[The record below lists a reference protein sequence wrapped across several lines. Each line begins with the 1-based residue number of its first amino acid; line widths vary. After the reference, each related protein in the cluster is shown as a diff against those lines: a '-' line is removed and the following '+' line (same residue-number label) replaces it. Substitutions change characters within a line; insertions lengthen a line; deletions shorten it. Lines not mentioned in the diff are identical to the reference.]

1 MHAHASDLAND
12 SFIRQVLDRQHF
24 EPDGKYHLFGSRG
37 ELAER
42 SGHIG
47 LGNIQSHQLGNL
59 MIQQAAIKGNIGYIV
74 RFSDHGHEVHSP
86 FDNHASHSDSDE
98 AGSPVDG
105 FSLYRI
111 HWDGYEHHPA
121 DGYDGPQGGGYP
133 APKGARDIYS
143 YDIKGV
149 AQNIRLNLTDNRSTG
164 QRLVDRFHNTGSM
177 LTQGVG
183 DGFKRA
189 TRYSPELDRSGN
201 AAEAFNGTADI
212 VKNIIGAAG
221 EIVGAG
227 DAVQGIS
234 EGSNI
239 AVMHGLGLLSTE
251 NKMARINDLA
261 DMAQLKDYAAAAIRD
276 WAVQNPNA
284 AQGIEAVS
292 NIFTA
297 VIPVKGIGAVRG
309 KYGLG
314 GITAHPV
321 KRSQMGAIA
330 LPKGKSAVSDNFADA
345 AYAKY
350 PSPYHSRNIRSNL
363 EQRYGKENITSS
375 TVPPSNGKNVKLA
388 DQRHPKTGVP
398 FDGKGFPNFEK
409 DVKYDTRINTAVPQ
423 VNPIDEPV
431 FNPKGS
437 VGSAHSWSITAR
449 IQYAKL
455 PRQGRIRY
463 IPPKNYSPSAPL
475 PKGPN
480 NGYSAGNLSKK
491 VLTLVYINGKLKFGP
506 SSLPSSALKAPVPI
520 VGKAEAPPGKAVPV
534 GEARIPS
541 NPKAVKGTT
550 VTLSQEQ
557 RLANGE
563 LIPKGSVVT
572 WSDNAVKVVR
582 PDGKKRRFNSR
593 DWEQKALPKPQLP
606 KDYRDDI
613 NIGGNNPRF
622 NQQRHEKIE
631 SHNPNR
637 IEEIRQRNAVSSAER
652 QADALK
658 RMQTSGRT
666 RLPGQPQKGKP
677 GAAREMSSSDNPNQT
692 AEAFAR
698 RYLGRKP
705 TLMERVE
712 GEKLYGGKCVG
723 CWKAQMPDGTF
734 VVYRPAGNASMTK
747 GTTASVDINNP
758 TLNNLNINLKG
769 KPTELKFKF
778 PAR

>member
-12 SFIRQVLDRQHF
+12 PFIRQVLDRQHF

-47 LGNIQSHQLGNL
+47 LGKIQSHQLGNL
-59 MIQQAAIKGNIGYIV
+59 FIQQAAIKGNIGYIV

-164 QRLVDRFHNTGSM
+164 QRLADRFHNAGAM

-409 DVKYDTRINTAVPQ
+409 HVKYDTKLDIQELSGGGIPKAK
-423 VNPIDEPV
+423 PV
-431 FNPKGS
+431 FDAKPRWEVDRKLNKLTTREQVEKNVQETRRRSQSSQFKAHTQREWENKTGLDFNHFIGGDINKKGT
-437 VGSAHSWSITAR
+437 VTGGHSLTR
-449 IQYAKL
+449 GDVRVIQ
-455 PRQGRIRY
+455 QT
-463 IPPKNYSPSAPL
+463 SAPDKHGVYQATVEIKKPDGSWEMKKGRGGKPMTNHSMF
-475 PKGPN
+475 PKDWD
-480 NGYSAGNLSKK
+480 
-491 VLTLVYINGKLKFGP
+491 
-506 SSLPSSALKAPVPI
+506 
-520 VGKAEAPPGKAVPV
+520 
-534 GEARIPS
+534 EARIRAEVTS
-541 NPKAVKGTT
+541 AWEKRKELEGQKWRGTSKSG
-550 VTLSQEQ
+550 VE
-557 RLANGE
+557 
-563 LIPKGSVVT
+563 
-572 WSDNAVKVVR
+572 
-582 PDGKKRRFNSR
+582 
-593 DWEQKALPKPQLP
+593 
-606 KDYRDDI
+606 
-613 NIGGNNPRF
+613 
-622 NQQRHEKIE
+622 IE
-631 SHNPNR
+631 GFTEPNR
-637 IEEIRQRNAVSSAER
+637 
-652 QADALK
+652 
-658 RMQTSGRT
+658 
-666 RLPGQPQKGKP
+666 
-677 GAAREMSSSDNPNQT
+677 T
-692 AEAFAR
+692 A
-698 RYLGRKP
+698 YP
-705 TLMERVE
+705 
-712 GEKLYGGKCVG
+712 LYNSK
-723 CWKAQMPDGTF
+723 
-734 VVYRPAGNASMTK
+734 
-747 GTTASVDINNP
+747 
-758 TLNNLNINLKG
+758 
-769 KPTELKFKF
+769 
-778 PAR
+778 

>member
-1 MHAHASDLAND
+1 MGISRKISLILSILAVCLPMHAHASDLAND
-12 SFIRQVLDRQHF
+12 PFIRQVLDRQHF

-164 QRLVDRFHNTGSM
+164 QRLADRFHNAGAM

-292 NIFTA
+292 NIFMA
-297 VIPVKGIGAVRG
+297 AIPVKGIGAVRG

-409 DVKYDTRINTAVPQ
+409 HVKYDTKLDIQELSGGGIPKAK
-423 VNPIDEPV
+423 PV
-431 FNPKGS
+431 FDAKPRWEVDRKLNKLTTREQVEKNVQETRRRSQSSQFKAHAQREWENKTGLDFNHFIGGDINKKGT
-437 VGSAHSWSITAR
+437 VTGGHSLTR
-449 IQYAKL
+449 GDVRVIQ
-455 PRQGRIRY
+455 QT
-463 IPPKNYSPSAPL
+463 SAPDKHGVYQATVEIKKPDGSWEMKKGRGGKPMTNHSMF
-475 PKGPN
+475 PKDWD
-480 NGYSAGNLSKK
+480 
-491 VLTLVYINGKLKFGP
+491 
-506 SSLPSSALKAPVPI
+506 
-520 VGKAEAPPGKAVPV
+520 
-534 GEARIPS
+534 EARIRAEVTS
-541 NPKAVKGTT
+541 AWEKRKELEGQKWRGTSKSG
-550 VTLSQEQ
+550 VE
-557 RLANGE
+557 
-563 LIPKGSVVT
+563 
-572 WSDNAVKVVR
+572 
-582 PDGKKRRFNSR
+582 
-593 DWEQKALPKPQLP
+593 
-606 KDYRDDI
+606 
-613 NIGGNNPRF
+613 
-622 NQQRHEKIE
+622 IE
-631 SHNPNR
+631 GFTEPNR
-637 IEEIRQRNAVSSAER
+637 
-652 QADALK
+652 
-658 RMQTSGRT
+658 
-666 RLPGQPQKGKP
+666 
-677 GAAREMSSSDNPNQT
+677 T
-692 AEAFAR
+692 A
-698 RYLGRKP
+698 YP
-705 TLMERVE
+705 
-712 GEKLYGGKCVG
+712 LY
-723 CWKAQMPDGTF
+723 
-734 VVYRPAGNASMTK
+734 N
-747 GTTASVDINNP
+747 
-758 TLNNLNINLKG
+758 
-769 KPTELKFKF
+769 
-778 PAR
+778 

>member
-1 MHAHASDLAND
+1 MGISRKISLILSILAACLPMHAHASDLAND
-12 SFIRQVLDRQHF
+12 PFIRQVLDRQHF

-164 QRLVDRFHNTGSM
+164 QRLADRFHNAGAM

-409 DVKYDTRINTAVPQ
+409 HVKYDTKLDIQELSGGGIPKAK
-423 VNPIDEPV
+423 PV
-431 FNPKGS
+431 FDAKPRWEVDRKLNKLTTREQVEKNVQETRRRSQSSQFKAHAQREWENKTGLDFNHFIGGDINKKGT
-437 VGSAHSWSITAR
+437 VTGGHSLTR
-449 IQYAKL
+449 GDVRVIQ
-455 PRQGRIRY
+455 QT
-463 IPPKNYSPSAPL
+463 SAPDKHGVYQATVEIKKPDGSWEVKTKKGGKVMTKHTMF
-475 PKGPN
+475 PKDWD
-480 NGYSAGNLSKK
+480 
-491 VLTLVYINGKLKFGP
+491 
-506 SSLPSSALKAPVPI
+506 
-520 VGKAEAPPGKAVPV
+520 
-534 GEARIPS
+534 EARIRAEVTS
-541 NPKAVKGTT
+541 AWESRIMLKDNKWQGT
-550 VTLSQEQ
+550 SKS
-557 RLANGE
+557 G
-563 LIPKGSVVT
+563 I
-572 WSDNAVKVVR
+572 
-582 PDGKKRRFNSR
+582 
-593 DWEQKALPKPQLP
+593 
-606 KDYRDDI
+606 
-613 NIGGNNPRF
+613 
-622 NQQRHEKIE
+622 KIE
-631 SHNPNR
+631 GFTEPNR
-637 IEEIRQRNAVSSAER
+637 
-652 QADALK
+652 
-658 RMQTSGRT
+658 
-666 RLPGQPQKGKP
+666 
-677 GAAREMSSSDNPNQT
+677 T
-692 AEAFAR
+692 AYPIYE
-698 RYLGRKP
+698 
-705 TLMERVE
+705 
-712 GEKLYGGKCVG
+712 
-723 CWKAQMPDGTF
+723 
-734 VVYRPAGNASMTK
+734 
-747 GTTASVDINNP
+747 
-758 TLNNLNINLKG
+758 
-769 KPTELKFKF
+769 
-778 PAR
+778 

>member
-12 SFIRQVLDRQHF
+12 PFIRQVLDRQHF

-164 QRLVDRFHNTGSM
+164 QRLADRFHNAGAM

-292 NIFTA
+292 NIFMA
-297 VIPVKGIGAVRG
+297 AIPVKGIGAVRG

-314 GITAHPV
+314 GITAHPI

-409 DVKYDTRINTAVPQ
+409 HVKYDTKLDIQELSGGGIPKAK
-423 VNPIDEPV
+423 PV
-431 FNPKGS
+431 FDAKPRWEVDRKLNKLTTREQVEKNVQETRRRSQSSQFKAHAQREWENKTGLDFNHFIGGDINKKGT
-437 VGSAHSWSITAR
+437 VTGGHSLTR
-449 IQYAKL
+449 GDVRVIQ
-455 PRQGRIRY
+455 QT
-463 IPPKNYSPSAPL
+463 SAPDKHGVYQATVEIKKPDGSWEVKTKKGGKVMTKHTMF
-475 PKGPN
+475 PKDWD
-480 NGYSAGNLSKK
+480 
-491 VLTLVYINGKLKFGP
+491 
-506 SSLPSSALKAPVPI
+506 
-520 VGKAEAPPGKAVPV
+520 
-534 GEARIPS
+534 EARIRAEVTS
-541 NPKAVKGTT
+541 AWESRIMLKDNKWQGT
-550 VTLSQEQ
+550 SKS
-557 RLANGE
+557 G
-563 LIPKGSVVT
+563 I
-572 WSDNAVKVVR
+572 
-582 PDGKKRRFNSR
+582 
-593 DWEQKALPKPQLP
+593 
-606 KDYRDDI
+606 
-613 NIGGNNPRF
+613 
-622 NQQRHEKIE
+622 KIE
-631 SHNPNR
+631 GFTEPNR
-637 IEEIRQRNAVSSAER
+637 
-652 QADALK
+652 
-658 RMQTSGRT
+658 
-666 RLPGQPQKGKP
+666 
-677 GAAREMSSSDNPNQT
+677 T
-692 AEAFAR
+692 AYPIYE
-698 RYLGRKP
+698 
-705 TLMERVE
+705 
-712 GEKLYGGKCVG
+712 
-723 CWKAQMPDGTF
+723 
-734 VVYRPAGNASMTK
+734 
-747 GTTASVDINNP
+747 
-758 TLNNLNINLKG
+758 
-769 KPTELKFKF
+769 
-778 PAR
+778 

>member
-47 LGNIQSHQLGNL
+47 LGKIQSHQLGNL

-164 QRLVDRFHNTGSM
+164 QRLADRFHNAGSM

-292 NIFTA
+292 NIFMA
-297 VIPVKGIGAVRG
+297 AIPIKGIGAVRG

-314 GITAHPV
+314 GITAHPI

-388 DQRHPKTGVP
+388 NKRHPKTKVP

-409 DVKYDTRINTAVPQ
+409 HVKYDTKLDIQELSGGGIPKAK
-423 VNPIDEPV
+423 PV
-431 FNPKGS
+431 FDAKPRWEVDRKLNKLTTREQVEKNVQETRRRSQSSQFKAHAQREWENKTGLDFNHFIGGDINKKGT
-437 VGSAHSWSITAR
+437 VTGGHSLTR
-449 IQYAKL
+449 GDVRVIQ
-455 PRQGRIRY
+455 QT
-463 IPPKNYSPSAPL
+463 SAPDKHGVYQATVEIKKPDGSWEVKTKKGGKVMTKHTMF
-475 PKGPN
+475 PKDWD
-480 NGYSAGNLSKK
+480 
-491 VLTLVYINGKLKFGP
+491 
-506 SSLPSSALKAPVPI
+506 
-520 VGKAEAPPGKAVPV
+520 
-534 GEARIPS
+534 EARIRAEVTS
-541 NPKAVKGTT
+541 AWESRIMLKDNKWQGT
-550 VTLSQEQ
+550 SKS
-557 RLANGE
+557 G
-563 LIPKGSVVT
+563 I
-572 WSDNAVKVVR
+572 
-582 PDGKKRRFNSR
+582 
-593 DWEQKALPKPQLP
+593 
-606 KDYRDDI
+606 
-613 NIGGNNPRF
+613 
-622 NQQRHEKIE
+622 KIE
-631 SHNPNR
+631 GFTEPNR
-637 IEEIRQRNAVSSAER
+637 
-652 QADALK
+652 
-658 RMQTSGRT
+658 
-666 RLPGQPQKGKP
+666 
-677 GAAREMSSSDNPNQT
+677 T
-692 AEAFAR
+692 AYPIYE
-698 RYLGRKP
+698 
-705 TLMERVE
+705 
-712 GEKLYGGKCVG
+712 
-723 CWKAQMPDGTF
+723 
-734 VVYRPAGNASMTK
+734 
-747 GTTASVDINNP
+747 
-758 TLNNLNINLKG
+758 
-769 KPTELKFKF
+769 
-778 PAR
+778 

>member
-1 MHAHASDLAND
+1 MGISRKISLILSILAVCLPMHAHASDLTND
-12 SFIRQVLDRQHF
+12 PFIRQVLDRQHF

-164 QRLVDRFHNTGSM
+164 QRLADRFHNAGAM

-292 NIFTA
+292 NIFMA
-297 VIPVKGIGAVRG
+297 AIPIKGIGAVRG

-409 DVKYDTRINTAVPQ
+409 HVKYDTKLDIQELSGGGIPKAK
-423 VNPIDEPV
+423 PV
-431 FNPKGS
+431 FDAKPRWEVDRKLNKLTTREQVEKNVQETRRRSQSSQFKAHAQREWENKTGLDFNHFIGGDINKKGT
-437 VGSAHSWSITAR
+437 VTGGHSLTR
-449 IQYAKL
+449 GDVRVIQ
-455 PRQGRIRY
+455 QT
-463 IPPKNYSPSAPL
+463 SAPDKHGVYQATVEIKKPDGSWEVKTKKGGKVMTKHTMF
-475 PKGPN
+475 PKDWD
-480 NGYSAGNLSKK
+480 
-491 VLTLVYINGKLKFGP
+491 
-506 SSLPSSALKAPVPI
+506 
-520 VGKAEAPPGKAVPV
+520 
-534 GEARIPS
+534 EARIRAEVTS
-541 NPKAVKGTT
+541 AWESRIMLKDNKWQGT
-550 VTLSQEQ
+550 SKS
-557 RLANGE
+557 G
-563 LIPKGSVVT
+563 I
-572 WSDNAVKVVR
+572 
-582 PDGKKRRFNSR
+582 
-593 DWEQKALPKPQLP
+593 
-606 KDYRDDI
+606 
-613 NIGGNNPRF
+613 
-622 NQQRHEKIE
+622 KIE
-631 SHNPNR
+631 GFTEPNR
-637 IEEIRQRNAVSSAER
+637 
-652 QADALK
+652 
-658 RMQTSGRT
+658 
-666 RLPGQPQKGKP
+666 
-677 GAAREMSSSDNPNQT
+677 T
-692 AEAFAR
+692 AYPIYE
-698 RYLGRKP
+698 
-705 TLMERVE
+705 
-712 GEKLYGGKCVG
+712 
-723 CWKAQMPDGTF
+723 
-734 VVYRPAGNASMTK
+734 
-747 GTTASVDINNP
+747 
-758 TLNNLNINLKG
+758 
-769 KPTELKFKF
+769 
-778 PAR
+778 

>member
-1 MHAHASDLAND
+1 MGISRKISLILSILAVCLPMHAHASDLAND
-12 SFIRQVLDRQHF
+12 PFIRQVLDRQHF

-164 QRLVDRFHNTGSM
+164 QRLADRFHNAGAM

-251 NKMARINDLA
+251 NKMERINDLA

-409 DVKYDTRINTAVPQ
+409 HVKYDTKLDIQELSGGGIPKAK
-423 VNPIDEPV
+423 PV
-431 FNPKGS
+431 FDAKPRWEVDRKLNKLTTREQVEKNVQETRRRSQSSQFKAHAQREWENKTGLDFNHFIGGDINKKGT
-437 VGSAHSWSITAR
+437 VTGGHSLTR
-449 IQYAKL
+449 GDVRVIQ
-455 PRQGRIRY
+455 QT
-463 IPPKNYSPSAPL
+463 SAPDKHGVYQATVEIKKPDGSWEMKKGRGGKPMTNHSMF
-475 PKGPN
+475 PKDWD
-480 NGYSAGNLSKK
+480 
-491 VLTLVYINGKLKFGP
+491 
-506 SSLPSSALKAPVPI
+506 
-520 VGKAEAPPGKAVPV
+520 
-534 GEARIPS
+534 EARIRAEVTS
-541 NPKAVKGTT
+541 AWEKRKELEGQKWRGTSKSG
-550 VTLSQEQ
+550 VE
-557 RLANGE
+557 
-563 LIPKGSVVT
+563 
-572 WSDNAVKVVR
+572 
-582 PDGKKRRFNSR
+582 
-593 DWEQKALPKPQLP
+593 
-606 KDYRDDI
+606 
-613 NIGGNNPRF
+613 
-622 NQQRHEKIE
+622 IE
-631 SHNPNR
+631 GFTEPNR
-637 IEEIRQRNAVSSAER
+637 
-652 QADALK
+652 
-658 RMQTSGRT
+658 
-666 RLPGQPQKGKP
+666 
-677 GAAREMSSSDNPNQT
+677 T
-692 AEAFAR
+692 A
-698 RYLGRKP
+698 YPL
-705 TLMERVE
+705 
-712 GEKLYGGKCVG
+712 
-723 CWKAQMPDGTF
+723 
-734 VVYRPAGNASMTK
+734 
-747 GTTASVDINNP
+747 
-758 TLNNLNINLKG
+758 
-769 KPTELKFKF
+769 
-778 PAR
+778 

>member
-12 SFIRQVLDRQHF
+12 PFIRQVLDRQHF

-105 FSLYRI
+105 FSLYCI

-164 QRLVDRFHNTGSM
+164 QRLADRFHNAGAM

-292 NIFTA
+292 NIFMA
-297 VIPVKGIGAVRG
+297 AIPIKGIGAVRG

-409 DVKYDTRINTAVPQ
+409 HVKYDTKLDIQELSGGGIPKAK
-423 VNPIDEPV
+423 PV
-431 FNPKGS
+431 FDAKPRWEVDRKLNKLTTREQVEKNVQETRRRSQSSQFKAHAQREWENKTGLDFNHFIGGDINKKGT
-437 VGSAHSWSITAR
+437 VTGGHSLTR
-449 IQYAKL
+449 GDVRVIQ
-455 PRQGRIRY
+455 QT
-463 IPPKNYSPSAPL
+463 SAPDKHGVYQATVEIKKPDGSWEVKTKKGGKVMTKHTMF
-475 PKGPN
+475 PKDWD
-480 NGYSAGNLSKK
+480 
-491 VLTLVYINGKLKFGP
+491 
-506 SSLPSSALKAPVPI
+506 
-520 VGKAEAPPGKAVPV
+520 
-534 GEARIPS
+534 EARIRAEVTS
-541 NPKAVKGTT
+541 AWESRIMLKDNKWQGT
-550 VTLSQEQ
+550 SKS
-557 RLANGE
+557 G
-563 LIPKGSVVT
+563 I
-572 WSDNAVKVVR
+572 
-582 PDGKKRRFNSR
+582 
-593 DWEQKALPKPQLP
+593 
-606 KDYRDDI
+606 
-613 NIGGNNPRF
+613 
-622 NQQRHEKIE
+622 KIE
-631 SHNPNR
+631 GFTEPNR
-637 IEEIRQRNAVSSAER
+637 
-652 QADALK
+652 
-658 RMQTSGRT
+658 
-666 RLPGQPQKGKP
+666 
-677 GAAREMSSSDNPNQT
+677 T
-692 AEAFAR
+692 AYPIYE
-698 RYLGRKP
+698 
-705 TLMERVE
+705 
-712 GEKLYGGKCVG
+712 
-723 CWKAQMPDGTF
+723 
-734 VVYRPAGNASMTK
+734 
-747 GTTASVDINNP
+747 
-758 TLNNLNINLKG
+758 
-769 KPTELKFKF
+769 
-778 PAR
+778 

>member
-1 MHAHASDLAND
+1 MGISRKISLILSILAVCLPMHAHASDLAND
-12 SFIRQVLDRQHF
+12 PFIRQVLDRQHF

-164 QRLVDRFHNTGSM
+164 QRLADRFHNAGAM

-292 NIFTA
+292 NIFMA
-297 VIPVKGIGAVRG
+297 AIPIKGIGAVRG

-409 DVKYDTRINTAVPQ
+409 HVKYDTKLDIQELSGGGIPKAK
-423 VNPIDEPV
+423 PV
-431 FNPKGS
+431 FDAKPRWEVDRKLNKLTTREQVEKNVQETRRRSQSSQFKAHAQREWENKTGLDFNHFIGGDINKKGT
-437 VGSAHSWSITAR
+437 VTGGHSLTR
-449 IQYAKL
+449 GDVRVIQ
-455 PRQGRIRY
+455 QT
-463 IPPKNYSPSAPL
+463 SAPDKHGVYQATVEIKKPDGSWEVKTKKGGKVMTKHTMF
-475 PKGPN
+475 PKDWD
-480 NGYSAGNLSKK
+480 
-491 VLTLVYINGKLKFGP
+491 
-506 SSLPSSALKAPVPI
+506 
-520 VGKAEAPPGKAVPV
+520 
-534 GEARIPS
+534 EARIRAEVTS
-541 NPKAVKGTT
+541 AWEKRKELEGQKWRGTSKSG
-550 VTLSQEQ
+550 VE
-557 RLANGE
+557 
-563 LIPKGSVVT
+563 
-572 WSDNAVKVVR
+572 
-582 PDGKKRRFNSR
+582 
-593 DWEQKALPKPQLP
+593 
-606 KDYRDDI
+606 
-613 NIGGNNPRF
+613 
-622 NQQRHEKIE
+622 IE
-631 SHNPNR
+631 GFTEPNR
-637 IEEIRQRNAVSSAER
+637 
-652 QADALK
+652 
-658 RMQTSGRT
+658 
-666 RLPGQPQKGKP
+666 
-677 GAAREMSSSDNPNQT
+677 T
-692 AEAFAR
+692 A
-698 RYLGRKP
+698 YP
-705 TLMERVE
+705 
-712 GEKLYGGKCVG
+712 LYNSK
-723 CWKAQMPDGTF
+723 
-734 VVYRPAGNASMTK
+734 
-747 GTTASVDINNP
+747 
-758 TLNNLNINLKG
+758 
-769 KPTELKFKF
+769 
-778 PAR
+778 

>member
-47 LGNIQSHQLGNL
+47 LGKIQSHQLGNL

-164 QRLVDRFHNTGSM
+164 QRLADRFHNAGGM

-297 VIPVKGIGAVRG
+297 VIPIKGIGAVRG

-330 LPKGKSAVSDNFADA
+330 LPKGKSAVSNNFADA

-409 DVKYDTRINTAVPQ
+409 HVKYDTKLDIQELSGGGIPKAK
-423 VNPIDEPV
+423 PV
-431 FNPKGS
+431 FDAKPRWEVDRKLNKLTTREQVEKNVQETRRRSQSSQFKAHAQREWENKTGLDFNHFIGGDINKKGT
-437 VGSAHSWSITAR
+437 VTGGHSLTR
-449 IQYAKL
+449 GDVRVIQ
-455 PRQGRIRY
+455 QT
-463 IPPKNYSPSAPL
+463 SAPDKHGVYQATVEIKKPDGSWEVKTKKGGKVMTKHTMF
-475 PKGPN
+475 PKDWD
-480 NGYSAGNLSKK
+480 
-491 VLTLVYINGKLKFGP
+491 
-506 SSLPSSALKAPVPI
+506 
-520 VGKAEAPPGKAVPV
+520 
-534 GEARIPS
+534 EARIRAEVTS
-541 NPKAVKGTT
+541 AWESRIMLKDNKWQGT
-550 VTLSQEQ
+550 SKS
-557 RLANGE
+557 G
-563 LIPKGSVVT
+563 I
-572 WSDNAVKVVR
+572 
-582 PDGKKRRFNSR
+582 
-593 DWEQKALPKPQLP
+593 
-606 KDYRDDI
+606 
-613 NIGGNNPRF
+613 
-622 NQQRHEKIE
+622 KIE
-631 SHNPNR
+631 GFTEPNR
-637 IEEIRQRNAVSSAER
+637 
-652 QADALK
+652 
-658 RMQTSGRT
+658 
-666 RLPGQPQKGKP
+666 
-677 GAAREMSSSDNPNQT
+677 T
-692 AEAFAR
+692 AYPIYE
-698 RYLGRKP
+698 
-705 TLMERVE
+705 
-712 GEKLYGGKCVG
+712 
-723 CWKAQMPDGTF
+723 
-734 VVYRPAGNASMTK
+734 
-747 GTTASVDINNP
+747 
-758 TLNNLNINLKG
+758 
-769 KPTELKFKF
+769 
-778 PAR
+778 

>member
-1 MHAHASDLAND
+1 
-12 SFIRQVLDRQHF
+12 
-24 EPDGKYHLFGSRG
+24 
-37 ELAER
+37 
-42 SGHIG
+42 
-47 LGNIQSHQLGNL
+47 

-164 QRLVDRFHNTGSM
+164 QRLADRFHNAGSM

-409 DVKYDTRINTAVPQ
+409 HVKYDTKLDIQELSGGGIPKAK
-423 VNPIDEPV
+423 PV
-431 FNPKGS
+431 FDAKPRWEVDRKLNKLTTREQVEKNVQETRRRSQSSQFKAHTQREWENKTGLDFNHFIGGDINKKGT
-437 VGSAHSWSITAR
+437 VTGGHSLTR
-449 IQYAKL
+449 GDVRVIQ
-455 PRQGRIRY
+455 QT
-463 IPPKNYSPSAPL
+463 SAPDKHGVYQATVEIKKPDGSWEMKKGRGGKPMTNHSMF
-475 PKGPN
+475 PKDWD
-480 NGYSAGNLSKK
+480 
-491 VLTLVYINGKLKFGP
+491 
-506 SSLPSSALKAPVPI
+506 
-520 VGKAEAPPGKAVPV
+520 
-534 GEARIPS
+534 EARIRAEVTS
-541 NPKAVKGTT
+541 AWEKRKELEGQKWRGTSKSG
-550 VTLSQEQ
+550 VE
-557 RLANGE
+557 
-563 LIPKGSVVT
+563 
-572 WSDNAVKVVR
+572 
-582 PDGKKRRFNSR
+582 
-593 DWEQKALPKPQLP
+593 
-606 KDYRDDI
+606 
-613 NIGGNNPRF
+613 
-622 NQQRHEKIE
+622 IE
-631 SHNPNR
+631 GFTEPNR
-637 IEEIRQRNAVSSAER
+637 
-652 QADALK
+652 
-658 RMQTSGRT
+658 
-666 RLPGQPQKGKP
+666 
-677 GAAREMSSSDNPNQT
+677 T
-692 AEAFAR
+692 A
-698 RYLGRKP
+698 YP
-705 TLMERVE
+705 
-712 GEKLYGGKCVG
+712 LYNSK
-723 CWKAQMPDGTF
+723 
-734 VVYRPAGNASMTK
+734 
-747 GTTASVDINNP
+747 
-758 TLNNLNINLKG
+758 
-769 KPTELKFKF
+769 
-778 PAR
+778 

>member
-12 SFIRQVLDRQHF
+12 PFIRQVLDRQHF

-164 QRLVDRFHNTGSM
+164 QRLADRFHNAGAM

-251 NKMARINDLA
+251 NKMERINDLA

-409 DVKYDTRINTAVPQ
+409 HVKYDTKLDIQELSGGGIPKAK
-423 VNPIDEPV
+423 PV
-431 FNPKGS
+431 FDAKPRWEVDRKLNKLTTREQVEKNVQETRRRSQSSQFKAHAQREWENKTGLDFNHFIGGDINKKGT
-437 VGSAHSWSITAR
+437 VTGGHSLTR
-449 IQYAKL
+449 GDVRVIQ
-455 PRQGRIRY
+455 QT
-463 IPPKNYSPSAPL
+463 SAPDKHGVYQATVEIKKPDGSWEMKKGRGGKPMTNHSMF
-475 PKGPN
+475 PKDWD
-480 NGYSAGNLSKK
+480 
-491 VLTLVYINGKLKFGP
+491 
-506 SSLPSSALKAPVPI
+506 
-520 VGKAEAPPGKAVPV
+520 
-534 GEARIPS
+534 EARIRAEITS
-541 NPKAVKGTT
+541 AWEKRKELEGQKWRGTSKSG
-550 VTLSQEQ
+550 VE
-557 RLANGE
+557 
-563 LIPKGSVVT
+563 
-572 WSDNAVKVVR
+572 
-582 PDGKKRRFNSR
+582 
-593 DWEQKALPKPQLP
+593 
-606 KDYRDDI
+606 
-613 NIGGNNPRF
+613 
-622 NQQRHEKIE
+622 IE
-631 SHNPNR
+631 GFTEPNR
-637 IEEIRQRNAVSSAER
+637 
-652 QADALK
+652 
-658 RMQTSGRT
+658 
-666 RLPGQPQKGKP
+666 
-677 GAAREMSSSDNPNQT
+677 T
-692 AEAFAR
+692 A
-698 RYLGRKP
+698 YP
-705 TLMERVE
+705 
-712 GEKLYGGKCVG
+712 LYNSK
-723 CWKAQMPDGTF
+723 
-734 VVYRPAGNASMTK
+734 
-747 GTTASVDINNP
+747 
-758 TLNNLNINLKG
+758 
-769 KPTELKFKF
+769 
-778 PAR
+778 

>member
-12 SFIRQVLDRQHF
+12 PFIRQVLDRQHF

-86 FDNHASHSDSDE
+86 FDNHASYSDSDE

-164 QRLVDRFHNTGSM
+164 QRLADRFHNAGAM

-292 NIFTA
+292 NIFMA
-297 VIPVKGIGAVRG
+297 AIPIKGIGAVRG

-409 DVKYDTRINTAVPQ
+409 HVKYDTKLDIQELSGGGIPKAK
-423 VNPIDEPV
+423 PV
-431 FNPKGS
+431 FDAKPRWEVDRKLNKLTTREQVEKNVQETRRRSQSSQFKAHAQREWENKTGLDFNHFIGGDINKKGT
-437 VGSAHSWSITAR
+437 VTGGHSLTR
-449 IQYAKL
+449 GDVRVIQ
-455 PRQGRIRY
+455 QT
-463 IPPKNYSPSAPL
+463 SAPDKHGVYQATVEIKKPDGSWEVKTKKGGKVMTKHTMF
-475 PKGPN
+475 PKDWD
-480 NGYSAGNLSKK
+480 
-491 VLTLVYINGKLKFGP
+491 
-506 SSLPSSALKAPVPI
+506 
-520 VGKAEAPPGKAVPV
+520 
-534 GEARIPS
+534 EARIRAEVTS
-541 NPKAVKGTT
+541 AWESRIMLKDNKWQGT
-550 VTLSQEQ
+550 SKS
-557 RLANGE
+557 G
-563 LIPKGSVVT
+563 I
-572 WSDNAVKVVR
+572 
-582 PDGKKRRFNSR
+582 
-593 DWEQKALPKPQLP
+593 
-606 KDYRDDI
+606 
-613 NIGGNNPRF
+613 
-622 NQQRHEKIE
+622 KIE
-631 SHNPNR
+631 GFTEPNR
-637 IEEIRQRNAVSSAER
+637 
-652 QADALK
+652 
-658 RMQTSGRT
+658 
-666 RLPGQPQKGKP
+666 
-677 GAAREMSSSDNPNQT
+677 T
-692 AEAFAR
+692 AYPIYE
-698 RYLGRKP
+698 
-705 TLMERVE
+705 
-712 GEKLYGGKCVG
+712 
-723 CWKAQMPDGTF
+723 
-734 VVYRPAGNASMTK
+734 
-747 GTTASVDINNP
+747 
-758 TLNNLNINLKG
+758 
-769 KPTELKFKF
+769 
-778 PAR
+778 

>member
-1 MHAHASDLAND
+1 MGISRKISLILSILAVCLPMHAHASDLAND
-12 SFIRQVLDRQHF
+12 PFIRQVLDRQHF

-164 QRLVDRFHNTGSM
+164 QRLADRFHNAGAM

-409 DVKYDTRINTAVPQ
+409 HVKYDTKLDIQELSGGGIPKAK
-423 VNPIDEPV
+423 PV
-431 FNPKGS
+431 FDAKPRWEVDRKLNKLTTREQVEKNVQETRRRSQSSQFKAHAQREWENKTGLDFNHFIGGDINKKGTVTGGHSLTRGDVRVIQQTSTPDKHGVYQATVEIKKPDGSWEVKTKKGGKVMTKHTMFPKD
-437 VGSAHSWSITAR
+437 WD
-449 IQYAKL
+449 
-455 PRQGRIRY
+455 
-463 IPPKNYSPSAPL
+463 
-475 PKGPN
+475 
-480 NGYSAGNLSKK
+480 
-491 VLTLVYINGKLKFGP
+491 
-506 SSLPSSALKAPVPI
+506 
-520 VGKAEAPPGKAVPV
+520 
-534 GEARIPS
+534 EARIRAEVTS
-541 NPKAVKGTT
+541 AWESRIMLKDNKWQGT
-550 VTLSQEQ
+550 SKS
-557 RLANGE
+557 G
-563 LIPKGSVVT
+563 I
-572 WSDNAVKVVR
+572 
-582 PDGKKRRFNSR
+582 
-593 DWEQKALPKPQLP
+593 
-606 KDYRDDI
+606 
-613 NIGGNNPRF
+613 
-622 NQQRHEKIE
+622 KIE
-631 SHNPNR
+631 GFTEPNR
-637 IEEIRQRNAVSSAER
+637 
-652 QADALK
+652 
-658 RMQTSGRT
+658 
-666 RLPGQPQKGKP
+666 
-677 GAAREMSSSDNPNQT
+677 T
-692 AEAFAR
+692 AYPIYE
-698 RYLGRKP
+698 
-705 TLMERVE
+705 
-712 GEKLYGGKCVG
+712 
-723 CWKAQMPDGTF
+723 
-734 VVYRPAGNASMTK
+734 
-747 GTTASVDINNP
+747 
-758 TLNNLNINLKG
+758 
-769 KPTELKFKF
+769 
-778 PAR
+778 

>member
-1 MHAHASDLAND
+1 MGISRKISLILSILAVCLPMHAHASDLAND
-12 SFIRQVLDRQHF
+12 PFIRQVLDRQHF

-164 QRLVDRFHNTGSM
+164 QRLADRFHNAGAM

-292 NIFTA
+292 NIFMA
-297 VIPVKGIGAVRG
+297 AIPVKGIGAVRG

-409 DVKYDTRINTAVPQ
+409 HVKYDTKLDIQELSGGGIPKAK
-423 VNPIDEPV
+423 PV
-431 FNPKGS
+431 FDAKPRWEVDRKLNKLTTREQVEKNVQETRRRSQSSQFKAHTQREWENKTGLDFNHFIGGDINKKGT
-437 VGSAHSWSITAR
+437 VTGGHSLTR
-449 IQYAKL
+449 GDVRVIQ
-455 PRQGRIRY
+455 QT
-463 IPPKNYSPSAPL
+463 SAPDKHGVYQATVEIKKPDGSWEMKKGRGGKPMTNHSMF
-475 PKGPN
+475 PKDWD
-480 NGYSAGNLSKK
+480 
-491 VLTLVYINGKLKFGP
+491 
-506 SSLPSSALKAPVPI
+506 
-520 VGKAEAPPGKAVPV
+520 
-534 GEARIPS
+534 EARIRAEVTS
-541 NPKAVKGTT
+541 AWEKRKELEGQKWRGTSKSG
-550 VTLSQEQ
+550 VE
-557 RLANGE
+557 
-563 LIPKGSVVT
+563 
-572 WSDNAVKVVR
+572 
-582 PDGKKRRFNSR
+582 
-593 DWEQKALPKPQLP
+593 
-606 KDYRDDI
+606 
-613 NIGGNNPRF
+613 
-622 NQQRHEKIE
+622 IE
-631 SHNPNR
+631 GFTEPNR
-637 IEEIRQRNAVSSAER
+637 
-652 QADALK
+652 
-658 RMQTSGRT
+658 
-666 RLPGQPQKGKP
+666 
-677 GAAREMSSSDNPNQT
+677 T
-692 AEAFAR
+692 A
-698 RYLGRKP
+698 YP
-705 TLMERVE
+705 
-712 GEKLYGGKCVG
+712 LYNSK
-723 CWKAQMPDGTF
+723 
-734 VVYRPAGNASMTK
+734 
-747 GTTASVDINNP
+747 
-758 TLNNLNINLKG
+758 
-769 KPTELKFKF
+769 
-778 PAR
+778 

>member
-1 MHAHASDLAND
+1 MGISRKISLILSILAVCLPMHAHASDLAND
-12 SFIRQVLDRQHF
+12 PFIRQVLDRQHF

-164 QRLVDRFHNTGSM
+164 QRLADRFHNAGAM

-314 GITAHPV
+314 GITAHPI

-409 DVKYDTRINTAVPQ
+409 HVKYDTKLDIQELSGGGIPKAK
-423 VNPIDEPV
+423 PV
-431 FNPKGS
+431 FDAKPRWEVDRKLNKLTTREQVEKNVQETRRRSQSSQFKAHAQREWENKTGLDFNHFIGGDINKKGT
-437 VGSAHSWSITAR
+437 VTGGHSLTR
-449 IQYAKL
+449 GDVRVIQ
-455 PRQGRIRY
+455 QT
-463 IPPKNYSPSAPL
+463 SAPDKHGVYQATVEIKKPDGSWEVKTKKGGKVMTKHTMF
-475 PKGPN
+475 PKDWD
-480 NGYSAGNLSKK
+480 
-491 VLTLVYINGKLKFGP
+491 
-506 SSLPSSALKAPVPI
+506 
-520 VGKAEAPPGKAVPV
+520 
-534 GEARIPS
+534 EARIRAEVTS
-541 NPKAVKGTT
+541 AWESRIMLKDNKWQGT
-550 VTLSQEQ
+550 SKS
-557 RLANGE
+557 G
-563 LIPKGSVVT
+563 I
-572 WSDNAVKVVR
+572 
-582 PDGKKRRFNSR
+582 
-593 DWEQKALPKPQLP
+593 
-606 KDYRDDI
+606 
-613 NIGGNNPRF
+613 
-622 NQQRHEKIE
+622 KIE
-631 SHNPNR
+631 GFTEPNR
-637 IEEIRQRNAVSSAER
+637 
-652 QADALK
+652 
-658 RMQTSGRT
+658 
-666 RLPGQPQKGKP
+666 
-677 GAAREMSSSDNPNQT
+677 T
-692 AEAFAR
+692 AYPIYE
-698 RYLGRKP
+698 
-705 TLMERVE
+705 
-712 GEKLYGGKCVG
+712 
-723 CWKAQMPDGTF
+723 
-734 VVYRPAGNASMTK
+734 
-747 GTTASVDINNP
+747 
-758 TLNNLNINLKG
+758 
-769 KPTELKFKF
+769 
-778 PAR
+778 

>member
-1 MHAHASDLAND
+1 MGISRKISLILSILAVCLPMHAHASDLAND

-74 RFSDHGHEVHSP
+74 RFSDHGHEVYSP

-164 QRLVDRFHNTGSM
+164 QRLADRFHNAGAM

-234 EGSNI
+234 ESSNI

-297 VIPVKGIGAVRG
+297 VIPIKGIGAVRG

-321 KRSQMGAIA
+321 KRSQMGEIA

-388 DQRHPKTGVP
+388 NKRHPKTKVP

-409 DVKYDTRINTAVPQ
+409 HVKYDTKLDIQELSGGGIPKAK
-423 VNPIDEPV
+423 PV
-431 FNPKGS
+431 FDAKPRWEVDRKLNKLTTREQVEKNVQETRRRSQSSQFKAHAQREWENKTGLDFNHFIGGDINKKGT
-437 VGSAHSWSITAR
+437 VTGGHSLTR
-449 IQYAKL
+449 GDVRVIQ
-455 PRQGRIRY
+455 QT
-463 IPPKNYSPSAPL
+463 SAPDKHGVYQATVEIKKPDGSWEMKKGRGGKPMTNHSMF
-475 PKGPN
+475 PKDWD
-480 NGYSAGNLSKK
+480 
-491 VLTLVYINGKLKFGP
+491 
-506 SSLPSSALKAPVPI
+506 
-520 VGKAEAPPGKAVPV
+520 
-534 GEARIPS
+534 EARIRAEVTS
-541 NPKAVKGTT
+541 AWEKRKELEGQKWRGTSKSG
-550 VTLSQEQ
+550 VE
-557 RLANGE
+557 
-563 LIPKGSVVT
+563 
-572 WSDNAVKVVR
+572 
-582 PDGKKRRFNSR
+582 
-593 DWEQKALPKPQLP
+593 
-606 KDYRDDI
+606 
-613 NIGGNNPRF
+613 
-622 NQQRHEKIE
+622 IE
-631 SHNPNR
+631 GFTEPNR
-637 IEEIRQRNAVSSAER
+637 
-652 QADALK
+652 
-658 RMQTSGRT
+658 
-666 RLPGQPQKGKP
+666 
-677 GAAREMSSSDNPNQT
+677 T
-692 AEAFAR
+692 A
-698 RYLGRKP
+698 YP
-705 TLMERVE
+705 
-712 GEKLYGGKCVG
+712 LYNSK
-723 CWKAQMPDGTF
+723 
-734 VVYRPAGNASMTK
+734 
-747 GTTASVDINNP
+747 
-758 TLNNLNINLKG
+758 
-769 KPTELKFKF
+769 
-778 PAR
+778 

>member
-12 SFIRQVLDRQHF
+12 PFIRQVLDRQHF

-74 RFSDHGHEVHSP
+74 RFSDHGHEVHSS

-164 QRLVDRFHNTGSM
+164 QRLADRFHNAGAM

-292 NIFTA
+292 NIFMA
-297 VIPVKGIGAVRG
+297 AIPIKGIGAVRG

-409 DVKYDTRINTAVPQ
+409 HVKYDTKLDIQELSGGGIPKAK
-423 VNPIDEPV
+423 PV
-431 FNPKGS
+431 FDAKPRWEVDRKLNKLTTREQVEKNVQETRRRSQSSQFKAHAQREWENKTGLDFNHFIGGDINKKGT
-437 VGSAHSWSITAR
+437 VTGGHSLTR
-449 IQYAKL
+449 GDVRVIQ
-455 PRQGRIRY
+455 QT
-463 IPPKNYSPSAPL
+463 SAPDKHGVYQATVEIKKPDGSWEVKTKKGGKVMTKHTMF
-475 PKGPN
+475 PKDWD
-480 NGYSAGNLSKK
+480 
-491 VLTLVYINGKLKFGP
+491 
-506 SSLPSSALKAPVPI
+506 
-520 VGKAEAPPGKAVPV
+520 
-534 GEARIPS
+534 EARIRAEVTS
-541 NPKAVKGTT
+541 AWESRIMLKDNKWQGT
-550 VTLSQEQ
+550 SKS
-557 RLANGE
+557 G
-563 LIPKGSVVT
+563 I
-572 WSDNAVKVVR
+572 
-582 PDGKKRRFNSR
+582 
-593 DWEQKALPKPQLP
+593 
-606 KDYRDDI
+606 
-613 NIGGNNPRF
+613 
-622 NQQRHEKIE
+622 KIE
-631 SHNPNR
+631 GFTEPNR
-637 IEEIRQRNAVSSAER
+637 
-652 QADALK
+652 
-658 RMQTSGRT
+658 
-666 RLPGQPQKGKP
+666 
-677 GAAREMSSSDNPNQT
+677 T
-692 AEAFAR
+692 AYPIYE
-698 RYLGRKP
+698 
-705 TLMERVE
+705 
-712 GEKLYGGKCVG
+712 
-723 CWKAQMPDGTF
+723 
-734 VVYRPAGNASMTK
+734 
-747 GTTASVDINNP
+747 
-758 TLNNLNINLKG
+758 
-769 KPTELKFKF
+769 
-778 PAR
+778 

>member
-1 MHAHASDLAND
+1 MGISRKISLILSILAVCLPMHAHASDLAND
-12 SFIRQVLDRQHF
+12 PFIRQVLDRQHF

-164 QRLVDRFHNTGSM
+164 QRLADRFHNAGAM

-239 AVMHGLGLLSTE
+239 AGMHGLGLLSTE

-409 DVKYDTRINTAVPQ
+409 HVKYDTKLDIQELSGGGIPKAK
-423 VNPIDEPV
+423 PV
-431 FNPKGS
+431 FDAKPRWEVDRKLNKLTTREQVEKNVQETRRRSQSSQFKAHAQREWENKTGLDFNHFIGGDINKKGT
-437 VGSAHSWSITAR
+437 VTGGHSLTR
-449 IQYAKL
+449 GDVRVIQ
-455 PRQGRIRY
+455 QT
-463 IPPKNYSPSAPL
+463 SAPDKHGVYQATVEIKKPDGSWEVKTKKGGKVMTKHTMF
-475 PKGPN
+475 PKDWD
-480 NGYSAGNLSKK
+480 
-491 VLTLVYINGKLKFGP
+491 
-506 SSLPSSALKAPVPI
+506 
-520 VGKAEAPPGKAVPV
+520 
-534 GEARIPS
+534 EARIRAEVTS
-541 NPKAVKGTT
+541 AWESRIMLKDNKWQGT
-550 VTLSQEQ
+550 SKS
-557 RLANGE
+557 G
-563 LIPKGSVVT
+563 I
-572 WSDNAVKVVR
+572 
-582 PDGKKRRFNSR
+582 
-593 DWEQKALPKPQLP
+593 
-606 KDYRDDI
+606 
-613 NIGGNNPRF
+613 
-622 NQQRHEKIE
+622 KIE
-631 SHNPNR
+631 GFTEPNR
-637 IEEIRQRNAVSSAER
+637 
-652 QADALK
+652 
-658 RMQTSGRT
+658 
-666 RLPGQPQKGKP
+666 
-677 GAAREMSSSDNPNQT
+677 T
-692 AEAFAR
+692 AYPIYE
-698 RYLGRKP
+698 
-705 TLMERVE
+705 
-712 GEKLYGGKCVG
+712 
-723 CWKAQMPDGTF
+723 
-734 VVYRPAGNASMTK
+734 
-747 GTTASVDINNP
+747 
-758 TLNNLNINLKG
+758 
-769 KPTELKFKF
+769 
-778 PAR
+778 

>member
-1 MHAHASDLAND
+1 MGISRKISLILSILAVCLPMHAHASDLAND
-12 SFIRQVLDRQHF
+12 PFIRQVLDRQHF

-164 QRLVDRFHNTGSM
+164 QRLADRFHNAGAM

-292 NIFTA
+292 NIFMA
-297 VIPVKGIGAVRG
+297 AIPVKGIGAVRG

-409 DVKYDTRINTAVPQ
+409 HVKYDTKLDIQELSGGGIPKAK
-423 VNPIDEPV
+423 PV
-431 FNPKGS
+431 FDAKPRWEVDRKLNKLTTREQVEKNVQETRRRSQSSQFKAHAQREWENKTGLDFNHFIGGDINKKGT
-437 VGSAHSWSITAR
+437 VTGGHSLTR
-449 IQYAKL
+449 GDVRVIQ
-455 PRQGRIRY
+455 QT
-463 IPPKNYSPSAPL
+463 SAPDKHGVYQATVEIKKPDGSWEMKKGRGGKPMTNHSMF
-475 PKGPN
+475 PKDWD
-480 NGYSAGNLSKK
+480 
-491 VLTLVYINGKLKFGP
+491 
-506 SSLPSSALKAPVPI
+506 
-520 VGKAEAPPGKAVPV
+520 
-534 GEARIPS
+534 EARIRAEVTS
-541 NPKAVKGTT
+541 AWESRIMLKDNKWQGT
-550 VTLSQEQ
+550 SKS
-557 RLANGE
+557 G
-563 LIPKGSVVT
+563 I
-572 WSDNAVKVVR
+572 
-582 PDGKKRRFNSR
+582 
-593 DWEQKALPKPQLP
+593 
-606 KDYRDDI
+606 
-613 NIGGNNPRF
+613 
-622 NQQRHEKIE
+622 KIE
-631 SHNPNR
+631 GFTEPNR
-637 IEEIRQRNAVSSAER
+637 
-652 QADALK
+652 
-658 RMQTSGRT
+658 
-666 RLPGQPQKGKP
+666 
-677 GAAREMSSSDNPNQT
+677 T
-692 AEAFAR
+692 AYPIYE
-698 RYLGRKP
+698 
-705 TLMERVE
+705 
-712 GEKLYGGKCVG
+712 
-723 CWKAQMPDGTF
+723 
-734 VVYRPAGNASMTK
+734 
-747 GTTASVDINNP
+747 
-758 TLNNLNINLKG
+758 
-769 KPTELKFKF
+769 
-778 PAR
+778 

>member
-1 MHAHASDLAND
+1 MGISRKISLILSILAVRLPMHAHASDLAND

-164 QRLVDRFHNTGSM
+164 QRLADRFHNAGAM

-234 EGSNI
+234 ESSNI

-297 VIPVKGIGAVRG
+297 VIPIKGIGAVRG

-321 KRSQMGAIA
+321 KRSQMGEIA

-388 DQRHPKTGVP
+388 NKRHPKTKVP

-409 DVKYDTRINTAVPQ
+409 HVKYDTKLDIQELSGGGIPKAK
-423 VNPIDEPV
+423 PV
-431 FNPKGS
+431 FDAKPRWEVDRKLNKLTTREQVEKNVQETRRRSQSSQFKAHAQREWENKTGLDFNHFIGGDINKKGT
-437 VGSAHSWSITAR
+437 VTGGHSLTR
-449 IQYAKL
+449 GDVRVIQ
-455 PRQGRIRY
+455 QT
-463 IPPKNYSPSAPL
+463 SAPDKHGVYQATVEIKKPDGSWEMKKGRGGKPMTNHSMF
-475 PKGPN
+475 PKDWD
-480 NGYSAGNLSKK
+480 
-491 VLTLVYINGKLKFGP
+491 
-506 SSLPSSALKAPVPI
+506 
-520 VGKAEAPPGKAVPV
+520 
-534 GEARIPS
+534 EARIRAEVTS
-541 NPKAVKGTT
+541 AWEKRKELEGQKWRGTSKSG
-550 VTLSQEQ
+550 VE
-557 RLANGE
+557 
-563 LIPKGSVVT
+563 
-572 WSDNAVKVVR
+572 
-582 PDGKKRRFNSR
+582 
-593 DWEQKALPKPQLP
+593 
-606 KDYRDDI
+606 
-613 NIGGNNPRF
+613 
-622 NQQRHEKIE
+622 IE
-631 SHNPNR
+631 GFTEPNR
-637 IEEIRQRNAVSSAER
+637 
-652 QADALK
+652 
-658 RMQTSGRT
+658 
-666 RLPGQPQKGKP
+666 
-677 GAAREMSSSDNPNQT
+677 T
-692 AEAFAR
+692 A
-698 RYLGRKP
+698 YP
-705 TLMERVE
+705 
-712 GEKLYGGKCVG
+712 LYNSK
-723 CWKAQMPDGTF
+723 
-734 VVYRPAGNASMTK
+734 
-747 GTTASVDINNP
+747 
-758 TLNNLNINLKG
+758 
-769 KPTELKFKF
+769 
-778 PAR
+778 

>member
-1 MHAHASDLAND
+1 MGISRKISLILSILAVCLPMHAHASDLAND
-12 SFIRQVLDRQHF
+12 PFIRQVLDRQHF

-47 LGNIQSHQLGNL
+47 LGKIQSHQLGNL
-59 MIQQAAIKGNIGYIV
+59 FIQQAAIKGNIGYIV

-164 QRLVDRFHNTGSM
+164 QRLADRFHNAGAM

-292 NIFTA
+292 NIFMA
-297 VIPVKGIGAVRG
+297 AIPVKGIGAVRG

-409 DVKYDTRINTAVPQ
+409 HVKYDTKLDIQELSGGGIPKAK
-423 VNPIDEPV
+423 PV
-431 FNPKGS
+431 FDAKPRWEVDRKLNKLTTREQVEKNVQETRRRSQSSQFKAHAQREWENKTGLDFNHFIGGDINKKGT
-437 VGSAHSWSITAR
+437 VTGGHSLTR
-449 IQYAKL
+449 GDVRVIQ
-455 PRQGRIRY
+455 QT
-463 IPPKNYSPSAPL
+463 SAPDKHGVYQATVEIKKPDGSWEMKKGRGGKPMTNHSMF
-475 PKGPN
+475 PKDWD
-480 NGYSAGNLSKK
+480 
-491 VLTLVYINGKLKFGP
+491 
-506 SSLPSSALKAPVPI
+506 
-520 VGKAEAPPGKAVPV
+520 
-534 GEARIPS
+534 EARIRAEVTS
-541 NPKAVKGTT
+541 AWEKRKELEGQKWRGTSKSG
-550 VTLSQEQ
+550 VE
-557 RLANGE
+557 
-563 LIPKGSVVT
+563 
-572 WSDNAVKVVR
+572 
-582 PDGKKRRFNSR
+582 
-593 DWEQKALPKPQLP
+593 
-606 KDYRDDI
+606 
-613 NIGGNNPRF
+613 
-622 NQQRHEKIE
+622 IE
-631 SHNPNR
+631 GFTEPNR
-637 IEEIRQRNAVSSAER
+637 
-652 QADALK
+652 
-658 RMQTSGRT
+658 
-666 RLPGQPQKGKP
+666 
-677 GAAREMSSSDNPNQT
+677 T
-692 AEAFAR
+692 A
-698 RYLGRKP
+698 YP
-705 TLMERVE
+705 
-712 GEKLYGGKCVG
+712 LYNSK
-723 CWKAQMPDGTF
+723 
-734 VVYRPAGNASMTK
+734 
-747 GTTASVDINNP
+747 
-758 TLNNLNINLKG
+758 
-769 KPTELKFKF
+769 
-778 PAR
+778 

>member
-1 MHAHASDLAND
+1 MGISRKISLILSILAVCLPMHAHASDLAND

-47 LGNIQSHQLGNL
+47 LGKIQSHQLGNL
-59 MIQQAAIKGNIGYIV
+59 FIQQAAIKGNIGYIV

-164 QRLVDRFHNTGSM
+164 QRLADRFHNAGSM

-292 NIFTA
+292 NIFMA
-297 VIPVKGIGAVRG
+297 AIPIKGIGAVRG

-314 GITAHPV
+314 GITAHPI

-409 DVKYDTRINTAVPQ
+409 HVKYDTKLDIQELSGGGIPKAK
-423 VNPIDEPV
+423 PV
-431 FNPKGS
+431 FDAKPRWEVDRKLNKLTTREQVEKNVQETRRRSQSSQFKAHAQREWENKTGLDFNHFIGGDINKKGT
-437 VGSAHSWSITAR
+437 VTGGHSLTR
-449 IQYAKL
+449 GDVRVIQ
-455 PRQGRIRY
+455 QT
-463 IPPKNYSPSAPL
+463 SAPDKHGVYQATVEIKKPDGSWEVKTKKGGKVMTKHTMF
-475 PKGPN
+475 PKDWD
-480 NGYSAGNLSKK
+480 
-491 VLTLVYINGKLKFGP
+491 
-506 SSLPSSALKAPVPI
+506 
-520 VGKAEAPPGKAVPV
+520 
-534 GEARIPS
+534 EARIRAEVTS
-541 NPKAVKGTT
+541 AWESRIMLKDNKWQGT
-550 VTLSQEQ
+550 SKS
-557 RLANGE
+557 G
-563 LIPKGSVVT
+563 I
-572 WSDNAVKVVR
+572 
-582 PDGKKRRFNSR
+582 
-593 DWEQKALPKPQLP
+593 
-606 KDYRDDI
+606 
-613 NIGGNNPRF
+613 
-622 NQQRHEKIE
+622 KIE
-631 SHNPNR
+631 GFTEPNR
-637 IEEIRQRNAVSSAER
+637 
-652 QADALK
+652 
-658 RMQTSGRT
+658 
-666 RLPGQPQKGKP
+666 
-677 GAAREMSSSDNPNQT
+677 T
-692 AEAFAR
+692 AYPIYE
-698 RYLGRKP
+698 
-705 TLMERVE
+705 
-712 GEKLYGGKCVG
+712 
-723 CWKAQMPDGTF
+723 
-734 VVYRPAGNASMTK
+734 
-747 GTTASVDINNP
+747 
-758 TLNNLNINLKG
+758 
-769 KPTELKFKF
+769 
-778 PAR
+778 

>member
-1 MHAHASDLAND
+1 MHTHASDLAHD
-12 SFIRQVLDRQHF
+12 PFIRQVLDRQHF
-24 EPDGKYHLFGSRG
+24 EPDGKYHLFGNRG

-59 MIQQAAIKGNIGYIV
+59 FIQQAAIKGNIGYIV

-133 APKGARDIYS
+133 APKGVRDIYS

-164 QRLVDRFHNTGSM
+164 QRLADRFHNAGGM

-297 VIPVKGIGAVRG
+297 VIPGSCSGKIRLGRHHGTSCQAVADGRDRIAEREIRRQQQFCRCGIRQ
-309 KYGLG
+309 
-314 GITAHPV
+314 IPV
-321 KRSQMGAIA
+321 P
-330 LPKGKSAVSDNFADA
+330 LPFP
-345 AYAKY
+345 KY
-350 PSPYHSRNIRSNL
+350 PF
-363 EQRYGKENITSS
+363 
-375 TVPPSNGKNVKLA
+375 KL
-388 DQRHPKTGVP
+388 
-398 FDGKGFPNFEK
+398 
-409 DVKYDTRINTAVPQ
+409 
-423 VNPIDEPV
+423 
-431 FNPKGS
+431 
-437 VGSAHSWSITAR
+437 
-449 IQYAKL
+449 
-455 PRQGRIRY
+455 
-463 IPPKNYSPSAPL
+463 
-475 PKGPN
+475 
-480 NGYSAGNLSKK
+480 
-491 VLTLVYINGKLKFGP
+491 
-506 SSLPSSALKAPVPI
+506 
-520 VGKAEAPPGKAVPV
+520 
-534 GEARIPS
+534 
-541 NPKAVKGTT
+541 
-550 VTLSQEQ
+550 
-557 RLANGE
+557 
-563 LIPKGSVVT
+563 
-572 WSDNAVKVVR
+572 
-582 PDGKKRRFNSR
+582 
-593 DWEQKALPKPQLP
+593 
-606 KDYRDDI
+606 
-613 NIGGNNPRF
+613 
-622 NQQRHEKIE
+622 
-631 SHNPNR
+631 
-637 IEEIRQRNAVSSAER
+637 
-652 QADALK
+652 
-658 RMQTSGRT
+658 
-666 RLPGQPQKGKP
+666 
-677 GAAREMSSSDNPNQT
+677 GAALR
-692 AEAFAR
+692 
-698 RYLGRKP
+698 
-705 TLMERVE
+705 
-712 GEKLYGGKCVG
+712 
-723 CWKAQMPDGTF
+723 
-734 VVYRPAGNASMTK
+734 
-747 GTTASVDINNP
+747 
-758 TLNNLNINLKG
+758 
-769 KPTELKFKF
+769 
-778 PAR
+778 

>member
-12 SFIRQVLDRQHF
+12 PFIRQVLDRQHF

-164 QRLVDRFHNTGSM
+164 QRLADRFHNAGAM

-321 KRSQMGAIA
+321 KRSQMGEIA

-409 DVKYDTRINTAVPQ
+409 HVKYDTKLDIQELSGGGIPKAK
-423 VNPIDEPV
+423 PV
-431 FNPKGS
+431 FDAKPRWEVDRKLNKLTTREQVEKNVQETRRRSQSSQFKAHAQREWENKTGLDFNHFIGGDINKKGT
-437 VGSAHSWSITAR
+437 VTGGHSLTR
-449 IQYAKL
+449 GDVRVIQ
-455 PRQGRIRY
+455 QT
-463 IPPKNYSPSAPL
+463 SAPDKHGVYQATVEIKKPDGSWEVKTKKGGKVMTKHTMF
-475 PKGPN
+475 PKDWD
-480 NGYSAGNLSKK
+480 
-491 VLTLVYINGKLKFGP
+491 
-506 SSLPSSALKAPVPI
+506 
-520 VGKAEAPPGKAVPV
+520 
-534 GEARIPS
+534 EARIRAEVTS
-541 NPKAVKGTT
+541 AWESRIMLKDNKWQGT
-550 VTLSQEQ
+550 SKS
-557 RLANGE
+557 G
-563 LIPKGSVVT
+563 I
-572 WSDNAVKVVR
+572 
-582 PDGKKRRFNSR
+582 
-593 DWEQKALPKPQLP
+593 
-606 KDYRDDI
+606 
-613 NIGGNNPRF
+613 
-622 NQQRHEKIE
+622 KIE
-631 SHNPNR
+631 GFTEPNR
-637 IEEIRQRNAVSSAER
+637 
-652 QADALK
+652 
-658 RMQTSGRT
+658 
-666 RLPGQPQKGKP
+666 
-677 GAAREMSSSDNPNQT
+677 T
-692 AEAFAR
+692 AYPIYE
-698 RYLGRKP
+698 
-705 TLMERVE
+705 
-712 GEKLYGGKCVG
+712 
-723 CWKAQMPDGTF
+723 
-734 VVYRPAGNASMTK
+734 
-747 GTTASVDINNP
+747 
-758 TLNNLNINLKG
+758 
-769 KPTELKFKF
+769 
-778 PAR
+778 

>member
-1 MHAHASDLAND
+1 MGISRKISLILSILAVCLPMHAHALDLAND
-12 SFIRQVLDRQHF
+12 PFIRQVLDRQHF

-164 QRLVDRFHNTGSM
+164 QRLADRFHNAGAM

-292 NIFTA
+292 NIFMA
-297 VIPVKGIGAVRG
+297 AIPVKGIGAVRG

-409 DVKYDTRINTAVPQ
+409 HVKYDTKLDIQELSGGGIPKAK
-423 VNPIDEPV
+423 PV
-431 FNPKGS
+431 FDAKPRWEVDRKLNKLTTREQVEKNVQETRRRSQSSQFKAHAQREWENKTGLDFNHFIGGDINKKGT
-437 VGSAHSWSITAR
+437 VTGGHSLTR
-449 IQYAKL
+449 GDVRVIQ
-455 PRQGRIRY
+455 QT
-463 IPPKNYSPSAPL
+463 SAPDKHGVYQATVEIKKPDGSWEMKKGRGGKPMTNHSMF
-475 PKGPN
+475 PKDWD
-480 NGYSAGNLSKK
+480 
-491 VLTLVYINGKLKFGP
+491 
-506 SSLPSSALKAPVPI
+506 
-520 VGKAEAPPGKAVPV
+520 
-534 GEARIPS
+534 EARIRAEVTS
-541 NPKAVKGTT
+541 AWEKRKELEGQKWRGTSKSG
-550 VTLSQEQ
+550 VE
-557 RLANGE
+557 
-563 LIPKGSVVT
+563 
-572 WSDNAVKVVR
+572 
-582 PDGKKRRFNSR
+582 
-593 DWEQKALPKPQLP
+593 
-606 KDYRDDI
+606 
-613 NIGGNNPRF
+613 
-622 NQQRHEKIE
+622 IE
-631 SHNPNR
+631 GFTEPNR
-637 IEEIRQRNAVSSAER
+637 
-652 QADALK
+652 
-658 RMQTSGRT
+658 
-666 RLPGQPQKGKP
+666 
-677 GAAREMSSSDNPNQT
+677 T
-692 AEAFAR
+692 A
-698 RYLGRKP
+698 YP
-705 TLMERVE
+705 
-712 GEKLYGGKCVG
+712 LYNSK
-723 CWKAQMPDGTF
+723 
-734 VVYRPAGNASMTK
+734 
-747 GTTASVDINNP
+747 
-758 TLNNLNINLKG
+758 
-769 KPTELKFKF
+769 
-778 PAR
+778 

>member
-47 LGNIQSHQLGNL
+47 LGKIQSHQLGNL

-164 QRLVDRFHNTGSM
+164 QRLADRFHNAGSM

-292 NIFTA
+292 NIFMA
-297 VIPVKGIGAVRG
+297 AIPIKGIGAVRG

-314 GITAHPV
+314 GITAHPI

-409 DVKYDTRINTAVPQ
+409 HVKYDTKLDIQELSGGGIPKAK
-423 VNPIDEPV
+423 PV
-431 FNPKGS
+431 FDAKPRWEVDRKLNKLTTREQVEKNVQETRRRSQSSQFKAHTQREWENKTGLDFNHFIGGDINKKGT
-437 VGSAHSWSITAR
+437 VTGGHSLTR
-449 IQYAKL
+449 GDVRVIQ
-455 PRQGRIRY
+455 QT
-463 IPPKNYSPSAPL
+463 SAPDKHGVYQATVEIKKPDGSWEMKKGRGGKPMTNHSMF
-475 PKGPN
+475 PKDWD
-480 NGYSAGNLSKK
+480 
-491 VLTLVYINGKLKFGP
+491 
-506 SSLPSSALKAPVPI
+506 
-520 VGKAEAPPGKAVPV
+520 
-534 GEARIPS
+534 EARIRAEVTS
-541 NPKAVKGTT
+541 AWEKRKELEGQKWRGTSKSG
-550 VTLSQEQ
+550 VE
-557 RLANGE
+557 
-563 LIPKGSVVT
+563 
-572 WSDNAVKVVR
+572 
-582 PDGKKRRFNSR
+582 
-593 DWEQKALPKPQLP
+593 
-606 KDYRDDI
+606 
-613 NIGGNNPRF
+613 
-622 NQQRHEKIE
+622 IE
-631 SHNPNR
+631 GFTEPNR
-637 IEEIRQRNAVSSAER
+637 
-652 QADALK
+652 
-658 RMQTSGRT
+658 
-666 RLPGQPQKGKP
+666 
-677 GAAREMSSSDNPNQT
+677 T
-692 AEAFAR
+692 A
-698 RYLGRKP
+698 YP
-705 TLMERVE
+705 
-712 GEKLYGGKCVG
+712 LYNSK
-723 CWKAQMPDGTF
+723 
-734 VVYRPAGNASMTK
+734 
-747 GTTASVDINNP
+747 
-758 TLNNLNINLKG
+758 
-769 KPTELKFKF
+769 
-778 PAR
+778 

>member
-12 SFIRQVLDRQHF
+12 PFIRQVLDRQHF

-111 HWDGYEHHPA
+111 HWDGYKHHPA

-164 QRLVDRFHNTGSM
+164 QRLADRFHNAGAM

-292 NIFTA
+292 NIFMA
-297 VIPVKGIGAVRG
+297 AIPVKGIGAVRG

-409 DVKYDTRINTAVPQ
+409 HVKYDTKLDIQELSGGGIPKAK
-423 VNPIDEPV
+423 PV
-431 FNPKGS
+431 FDAKPRWEVDRKLNKLTTREQVEKNVQETRRRSQSSQFKAHAQREWENKTGLDFNHFIGGDINKKGT
-437 VGSAHSWSITAR
+437 VTGGHSLTR
-449 IQYAKL
+449 GDVRVIQ
-455 PRQGRIRY
+455 QT
-463 IPPKNYSPSAPL
+463 SAPDKHGVYQATVEIKKPDGSWEMKKGRGGKPMTNHSMF
-475 PKGPN
+475 PKDWD
-480 NGYSAGNLSKK
+480 
-491 VLTLVYINGKLKFGP
+491 
-506 SSLPSSALKAPVPI
+506 
-520 VGKAEAPPGKAVPV
+520 
-534 GEARIPS
+534 EARIRAEVTS
-541 NPKAVKGTT
+541 AWEKRKELEGQKWRGTSKSG
-550 VTLSQEQ
+550 VE
-557 RLANGE
+557 
-563 LIPKGSVVT
+563 
-572 WSDNAVKVVR
+572 
-582 PDGKKRRFNSR
+582 
-593 DWEQKALPKPQLP
+593 
-606 KDYRDDI
+606 
-613 NIGGNNPRF
+613 
-622 NQQRHEKIE
+622 IE
-631 SHNPNR
+631 GFTEPNR
-637 IEEIRQRNAVSSAER
+637 
-652 QADALK
+652 
-658 RMQTSGRT
+658 
-666 RLPGQPQKGKP
+666 
-677 GAAREMSSSDNPNQT
+677 T
-692 AEAFAR
+692 A
-698 RYLGRKP
+698 YP
-705 TLMERVE
+705 
-712 GEKLYGGKCVG
+712 LYNSK
-723 CWKAQMPDGTF
+723 
-734 VVYRPAGNASMTK
+734 
-747 GTTASVDINNP
+747 
-758 TLNNLNINLKG
+758 
-769 KPTELKFKF
+769 
-778 PAR
+778 

>member
-1 MHAHASDLAND
+1 MGISRKISLILSILAVCLPMHAHASDLAND
-12 SFIRQVLDRQHF
+12 PFIRQVLDRQHF

-164 QRLVDRFHNTGSM
+164 QRLADRFHNAGAM

-183 DGFKRA
+183 DGFKRV

-292 NIFTA
+292 NIFMA
-297 VIPVKGIGAVRG
+297 AIPIKGIGAVRG

-409 DVKYDTRINTAVPQ
+409 HVKYDTKLDIQELSGGGIPKAK
-423 VNPIDEPV
+423 PV
-431 FNPKGS
+431 FDAKPRWEVDRKLNKLTTREQVEKNVQETRRRSQSSQFKAHAQREWENKTGLDFNHFIGGDINKKGT
-437 VGSAHSWSITAR
+437 VTGGHSLTR
-449 IQYAKL
+449 GDVRVIQ
-455 PRQGRIRY
+455 QT
-463 IPPKNYSPSAPL
+463 SAPDKHGVYQATVEIKKPDGSWEVKTKKGGKVMTKHTMF
-475 PKGPN
+475 PKDWD
-480 NGYSAGNLSKK
+480 
-491 VLTLVYINGKLKFGP
+491 
-506 SSLPSSALKAPVPI
+506 
-520 VGKAEAPPGKAVPV
+520 
-534 GEARIPS
+534 EARIRAEVTS
-541 NPKAVKGTT
+541 AWESRIMLKDNKWQGT
-550 VTLSQEQ
+550 SKS
-557 RLANGE
+557 G
-563 LIPKGSVVT
+563 I
-572 WSDNAVKVVR
+572 
-582 PDGKKRRFNSR
+582 
-593 DWEQKALPKPQLP
+593 
-606 KDYRDDI
+606 
-613 NIGGNNPRF
+613 
-622 NQQRHEKIE
+622 KIE
-631 SHNPNR
+631 GFTEPNR
-637 IEEIRQRNAVSSAER
+637 
-652 QADALK
+652 
-658 RMQTSGRT
+658 
-666 RLPGQPQKGKP
+666 
-677 GAAREMSSSDNPNQT
+677 T
-692 AEAFAR
+692 AYPIYE
-698 RYLGRKP
+698 
-705 TLMERVE
+705 
-712 GEKLYGGKCVG
+712 
-723 CWKAQMPDGTF
+723 
-734 VVYRPAGNASMTK
+734 
-747 GTTASVDINNP
+747 
-758 TLNNLNINLKG
+758 
-769 KPTELKFKF
+769 
-778 PAR
+778 

>member
-12 SFIRQVLDRQHF
+12 PFIRQVLDRQHF

-164 QRLVDRFHNTGSM
+164 QRLADRFHNAGAM

-292 NIFTA
+292 NIFMA
-297 VIPVKGIGAVRG
+297 AIPIKGIGAVRG

-321 KRSQMGAIA
+321 KRLQMGAIA

-409 DVKYDTRINTAVPQ
+409 HVKYDTKLDIQELSGGGIPKAK
-423 VNPIDEPV
+423 PV
-431 FNPKGS
+431 FDAKPRWEVDRKLNKLTTREQVEKNVQETRRRSQSSQFKAHAQREWENKTGLDFNHFIGGDINKKGT
-437 VGSAHSWSITAR
+437 VTGGHSLTR
-449 IQYAKL
+449 GDVRVIQ
-455 PRQGRIRY
+455 QT
-463 IPPKNYSPSAPL
+463 SAPDKHGVYQATVEIKKPDGSWEVKTKKGGKVMTKHTMF
-475 PKGPN
+475 PKDWD
-480 NGYSAGNLSKK
+480 
-491 VLTLVYINGKLKFGP
+491 
-506 SSLPSSALKAPVPI
+506 
-520 VGKAEAPPGKAVPV
+520 
-534 GEARIPS
+534 EARIRAEVTS
-541 NPKAVKGTT
+541 AWESRIMLKDNKWQGT
-550 VTLSQEQ
+550 SKS
-557 RLANGE
+557 G
-563 LIPKGSVVT
+563 I
-572 WSDNAVKVVR
+572 
-582 PDGKKRRFNSR
+582 
-593 DWEQKALPKPQLP
+593 
-606 KDYRDDI
+606 
-613 NIGGNNPRF
+613 
-622 NQQRHEKIE
+622 KIE
-631 SHNPNR
+631 GFTEPNR
-637 IEEIRQRNAVSSAER
+637 
-652 QADALK
+652 
-658 RMQTSGRT
+658 
-666 RLPGQPQKGKP
+666 
-677 GAAREMSSSDNPNQT
+677 T
-692 AEAFAR
+692 AYPIYE
-698 RYLGRKP
+698 
-705 TLMERVE
+705 
-712 GEKLYGGKCVG
+712 
-723 CWKAQMPDGTF
+723 
-734 VVYRPAGNASMTK
+734 
-747 GTTASVDINNP
+747 
-758 TLNNLNINLKG
+758 
-769 KPTELKFKF
+769 
-778 PAR
+778 

>member
-1 MHAHASDLAND
+1 MGISRKISLILSILAVCLPMHAHASDLAND
-12 SFIRQVLDRQHF
+12 PFIRQVLDRQHF

-74 RFSDHGHEVHSP
+74 RFSDHRHEVHSP

-164 QRLVDRFHNTGSM
+164 QRLADRFHNAGAM

-292 NIFTA
+292 NIFMA
-297 VIPVKGIGAVRG
+297 AIPIKGIGAVRG

-314 GITAHPV
+314 GITAHPI

-409 DVKYDTRINTAVPQ
+409 HVKYDTKLDIQELSGGGIPKAK
-423 VNPIDEPV
+423 PV
-431 FNPKGS
+431 FDAKPRWEVDRKLNKLTTREQVEKNVQETRRRSQSSQFKAHAQREWENKTGLDFNHFIGGDINKKGT
-437 VGSAHSWSITAR
+437 VTGGHSLTR
-449 IQYAKL
+449 GDVRVIQ
-455 PRQGRIRY
+455 QT
-463 IPPKNYSPSAPL
+463 SAPDKHGVYQATVEIKKPDGSWEMKKGRGGKPMTNHSMF
-475 PKGPN
+475 PKDWD
-480 NGYSAGNLSKK
+480 
-491 VLTLVYINGKLKFGP
+491 
-506 SSLPSSALKAPVPI
+506 
-520 VGKAEAPPGKAVPV
+520 
-534 GEARIPS
+534 EARIRAEVTS
-541 NPKAVKGTT
+541 AWEKRKELEGQKWRGTSKSG
-550 VTLSQEQ
+550 VE
-557 RLANGE
+557 
-563 LIPKGSVVT
+563 
-572 WSDNAVKVVR
+572 
-582 PDGKKRRFNSR
+582 
-593 DWEQKALPKPQLP
+593 
-606 KDYRDDI
+606 
-613 NIGGNNPRF
+613 
-622 NQQRHEKIE
+622 IE
-631 SHNPNR
+631 GFTEPNR
-637 IEEIRQRNAVSSAER
+637 
-652 QADALK
+652 
-658 RMQTSGRT
+658 
-666 RLPGQPQKGKP
+666 
-677 GAAREMSSSDNPNQT
+677 T
-692 AEAFAR
+692 A
-698 RYLGRKP
+698 YP
-705 TLMERVE
+705 
-712 GEKLYGGKCVG
+712 LYNSK
-723 CWKAQMPDGTF
+723 
-734 VVYRPAGNASMTK
+734 
-747 GTTASVDINNP
+747 
-758 TLNNLNINLKG
+758 
-769 KPTELKFKF
+769 
-778 PAR
+778 

>member
-1 MHAHASDLAND
+1 MGISRKISLILSILAVCLPMHAHASDLAND
-12 SFIRQVLDRQHF
+12 PFIRQVLDRQHF

-164 QRLVDRFHNTGSM
+164 QRLADRFHNAGAM

-409 DVKYDTRINTAVPQ
+409 HVKYDTKLDIQELSGGGIPKAK
-423 VNPIDEPV
+423 PV
-431 FNPKGS
+431 FDAKPRWEVDRKLNKLTTREQVEKNVQETRRRSQSSQFKAHAQREWENKTGLDFNHFIGGDINKKGT
-437 VGSAHSWSITAR
+437 VTGGHSLTR
-449 IQYAKL
+449 GDVRVIQ
-455 PRQGRIRY
+455 QT
-463 IPPKNYSPSAPL
+463 SAPDKHGVYQATMEIKKPDGSWEMKKGRGGKPMTNHSMF
-475 PKGPN
+475 PKDWD
-480 NGYSAGNLSKK
+480 
-491 VLTLVYINGKLKFGP
+491 
-506 SSLPSSALKAPVPI
+506 
-520 VGKAEAPPGKAVPV
+520 
-534 GEARIPS
+534 EARIRAEVTS
-541 NPKAVKGTT
+541 AWEKRKELEGQKWRGTSKSG
-550 VTLSQEQ
+550 VE
-557 RLANGE
+557 
-563 LIPKGSVVT
+563 
-572 WSDNAVKVVR
+572 
-582 PDGKKRRFNSR
+582 
-593 DWEQKALPKPQLP
+593 
-606 KDYRDDI
+606 
-613 NIGGNNPRF
+613 
-622 NQQRHEKIE
+622 IE
-631 SHNPNR
+631 GFTEPNR
-637 IEEIRQRNAVSSAER
+637 
-652 QADALK
+652 
-658 RMQTSGRT
+658 
-666 RLPGQPQKGKP
+666 
-677 GAAREMSSSDNPNQT
+677 T
-692 AEAFAR
+692 A
-698 RYLGRKP
+698 YP
-705 TLMERVE
+705 
-712 GEKLYGGKCVG
+712 LYNSK
-723 CWKAQMPDGTF
+723 
-734 VVYRPAGNASMTK
+734 
-747 GTTASVDINNP
+747 
-758 TLNNLNINLKG
+758 
-769 KPTELKFKF
+769 
-778 PAR
+778 

>member
-1 MHAHASDLAND
+1 MGISRKISLILSILAVCLPMHAHASDLAND

-164 QRLVDRFHNTGSM
+164 QRLADRFHNADAM

-234 EGSNI
+234 ESSNI

-409 DVKYDTRINTAVPQ
+409 HVKYDTKLDIQELSGGGIPKAK
-423 VNPIDEPV
+423 PV
-431 FNPKGS
+431 FDAKPRWEVDRKLNKLTTREQVEKNVQETRRRSQSSQFKAHTQREWENKTGLDFNHFIGGDINKKGT
-437 VGSAHSWSITAR
+437 VTGGHSLTR
-449 IQYAKL
+449 GDVRVIQ
-455 PRQGRIRY
+455 QT
-463 IPPKNYSPSAPL
+463 SAPDKHGVYQATVEIKKPDGSWEMKKGRGGKPMTNHSMF
-475 PKGPN
+475 PKDWD
-480 NGYSAGNLSKK
+480 
-491 VLTLVYINGKLKFGP
+491 
-506 SSLPSSALKAPVPI
+506 
-520 VGKAEAPPGKAVPV
+520 
-534 GEARIPS
+534 EARIRAEVTS
-541 NPKAVKGTT
+541 AWEKRKELEGQKWRGTSKSG
-550 VTLSQEQ
+550 VE
-557 RLANGE
+557 
-563 LIPKGSVVT
+563 
-572 WSDNAVKVVR
+572 
-582 PDGKKRRFNSR
+582 
-593 DWEQKALPKPQLP
+593 
-606 KDYRDDI
+606 
-613 NIGGNNPRF
+613 
-622 NQQRHEKIE
+622 IE
-631 SHNPNR
+631 GFTEPNR
-637 IEEIRQRNAVSSAER
+637 
-652 QADALK
+652 
-658 RMQTSGRT
+658 
-666 RLPGQPQKGKP
+666 
-677 GAAREMSSSDNPNQT
+677 T
-692 AEAFAR
+692 A
-698 RYLGRKP
+698 YP
-705 TLMERVE
+705 
-712 GEKLYGGKCVG
+712 LYNSK
-723 CWKAQMPDGTF
+723 
-734 VVYRPAGNASMTK
+734 
-747 GTTASVDINNP
+747 
-758 TLNNLNINLKG
+758 
-769 KPTELKFKF
+769 
-778 PAR
+778 

>member
-1 MHAHASDLAND
+1 MHAHASDLTND
-12 SFIRQVLDRQHF
+12 PFIRQVLDRQHF

-164 QRLVDRFHNTGSM
+164 QRLADRFHNAGAM

-292 NIFTA
+292 NIFMA
-297 VIPVKGIGAVRG
+297 AIPIKGIGAVRG

-409 DVKYDTRINTAVPQ
+409 HVKYDTKLDIQELSGGGIPKAK
-423 VNPIDEPV
+423 PV
-431 FNPKGS
+431 FDAKPRWEVDRKLNKLTTREQVEKNVQETRRRSQSSQFKAHAQREWENKTGLDFNHFIGGDINKKGT
-437 VGSAHSWSITAR
+437 VTGGHSLTR
-449 IQYAKL
+449 GDVRVIQ
-455 PRQGRIRY
+455 QT
-463 IPPKNYSPSAPL
+463 SAPDKHGVYQATVEIKKPDGSWEVKTKKGGKVMTKHTMF
-475 PKGPN
+475 PKDWD
-480 NGYSAGNLSKK
+480 
-491 VLTLVYINGKLKFGP
+491 
-506 SSLPSSALKAPVPI
+506 
-520 VGKAEAPPGKAVPV
+520 
-534 GEARIPS
+534 EARIRAEVTS
-541 NPKAVKGTT
+541 AWESRIMLKDNKWQGT
-550 VTLSQEQ
+550 SKS
-557 RLANGE
+557 G
-563 LIPKGSVVT
+563 I
-572 WSDNAVKVVR
+572 
-582 PDGKKRRFNSR
+582 
-593 DWEQKALPKPQLP
+593 
-606 KDYRDDI
+606 
-613 NIGGNNPRF
+613 
-622 NQQRHEKIE
+622 KIE
-631 SHNPNR
+631 GFTEPNR
-637 IEEIRQRNAVSSAER
+637 
-652 QADALK
+652 
-658 RMQTSGRT
+658 
-666 RLPGQPQKGKP
+666 
-677 GAAREMSSSDNPNQT
+677 T
-692 AEAFAR
+692 AYPIYE
-698 RYLGRKP
+698 
-705 TLMERVE
+705 
-712 GEKLYGGKCVG
+712 
-723 CWKAQMPDGTF
+723 
-734 VVYRPAGNASMTK
+734 
-747 GTTASVDINNP
+747 
-758 TLNNLNINLKG
+758 
-769 KPTELKFKF
+769 
-778 PAR
+778 

>member
-1 MHAHASDLAND
+1 MGISRKISLILSILAVCLPMHAHASDLAND
-12 SFIRQVLDRQHF
+12 PFIRQVLDRQHF

-164 QRLVDRFHNTGSM
+164 QRLADRFHNAGAM

-292 NIFTA
+292 NIFMA
-297 VIPVKGIGAVRG
+297 AIPIKGIGAVRG

-409 DVKYDTRINTAVPQ
+409 HVKYDTKLDIQELSGGGIPKAK
-423 VNPIDEPV
+423 PV
-431 FNPKGS
+431 FDAKPRWEVNKLTTREQVEKNVQETRRRSQSSQFKAHAQREWENKTGLDFNHFIGGDINKKGT
-437 VGSAHSWSITAR
+437 VTGGHSLTR
-449 IQYAKL
+449 GDVRVIQ
-455 PRQGRIRY
+455 QT
-463 IPPKNYSPSAPL
+463 SAPDKHGVYQATVEIKKPDGSWEVKTKKGGKVMTKHTMF
-475 PKGPN
+475 PKDWD
-480 NGYSAGNLSKK
+480 
-491 VLTLVYINGKLKFGP
+491 
-506 SSLPSSALKAPVPI
+506 
-520 VGKAEAPPGKAVPV
+520 
-534 GEARIPS
+534 EARIRAEVTS
-541 NPKAVKGTT
+541 AWESRIMLKDNKWQGT
-550 VTLSQEQ
+550 SKS
-557 RLANGE
+557 G
-563 LIPKGSVVT
+563 I
-572 WSDNAVKVVR
+572 
-582 PDGKKRRFNSR
+582 
-593 DWEQKALPKPQLP
+593 
-606 KDYRDDI
+606 
-613 NIGGNNPRF
+613 
-622 NQQRHEKIE
+622 KIE
-631 SHNPNR
+631 GFTEPNR
-637 IEEIRQRNAVSSAER
+637 
-652 QADALK
+652 
-658 RMQTSGRT
+658 
-666 RLPGQPQKGKP
+666 
-677 GAAREMSSSDNPNQT
+677 T
-692 AEAFAR
+692 AYPIYE
-698 RYLGRKP
+698 
-705 TLMERVE
+705 
-712 GEKLYGGKCVG
+712 
-723 CWKAQMPDGTF
+723 
-734 VVYRPAGNASMTK
+734 
-747 GTTASVDINNP
+747 
-758 TLNNLNINLKG
+758 
-769 KPTELKFKF
+769 
-778 PAR
+778 

>member
-12 SFIRQVLDRQHF
+12 PFIRQVLDRQHF

-164 QRLVDRFHNTGSM
+164 QRLADRFHNAGAM

-292 NIFTA
+292 NIFMA
-297 VIPVKGIGAVRG
+297 AIPIKGIGAVRG

-409 DVKYDTRINTAVPQ
+409 HVKYDTKLDIQELSGGGIPKAK
-423 VNPIDEPV
+423 PV
-431 FNPKGS
+431 FDAKPRWEVNKLTTREQVEKNVQETRRRSQSSQFKAHAQREWENKTGLDFNHFIGGDINKKGT
-437 VGSAHSWSITAR
+437 VTGGHSLTR
-449 IQYAKL
+449 GDVRVIQ
-455 PRQGRIRY
+455 QT
-463 IPPKNYSPSAPL
+463 SAPDKHGVYQATVEIKKPDGSWEVKTKKGGKVMTKHTMF
-475 PKGPN
+475 PKDWD
-480 NGYSAGNLSKK
+480 
-491 VLTLVYINGKLKFGP
+491 
-506 SSLPSSALKAPVPI
+506 
-520 VGKAEAPPGKAVPV
+520 
-534 GEARIPS
+534 EARIRAEVTS
-541 NPKAVKGTT
+541 AWESRIMLKDNKWQGT
-550 VTLSQEQ
+550 SKS
-557 RLANGE
+557 G
-563 LIPKGSVVT
+563 I
-572 WSDNAVKVVR
+572 
-582 PDGKKRRFNSR
+582 
-593 DWEQKALPKPQLP
+593 
-606 KDYRDDI
+606 
-613 NIGGNNPRF
+613 
-622 NQQRHEKIE
+622 KIE
-631 SHNPNR
+631 GFTEPNR
-637 IEEIRQRNAVSSAER
+637 
-652 QADALK
+652 
-658 RMQTSGRT
+658 
-666 RLPGQPQKGKP
+666 
-677 GAAREMSSSDNPNQT
+677 T
-692 AEAFAR
+692 AYPIYE
-698 RYLGRKP
+698 
-705 TLMERVE
+705 
-712 GEKLYGGKCVG
+712 
-723 CWKAQMPDGTF
+723 
-734 VVYRPAGNASMTK
+734 
-747 GTTASVDINNP
+747 
-758 TLNNLNINLKG
+758 
-769 KPTELKFKF
+769 
-778 PAR
+778 

>member
-1 MHAHASDLAND
+1 MGISRKISLILSILAVCLPMHAHASDLAND

-164 QRLVDRFHNTGSM
+164 QRLADRFHNAGAM

-234 EGSNI
+234 ESSNI

-297 VIPVKGIGAVRG
+297 VIPIKGIGAVRG

-321 KRSQMGAIA
+321 KRSQMGEIA

-388 DQRHPKTGVP
+388 NKRHPKTKVP

-409 DVKYDTRINTAVPQ
+409 HVKYDTKLDIQELSGGGIPKAK
-423 VNPIDEPV
+423 PV
-431 FNPKGS
+431 FDAKPRWEVDRKLNKLITREQVEKNVQETRRRSQSSQFKAHAQREWENKTGLDFNHFIGGDINKKGT
-437 VGSAHSWSITAR
+437 VTGGHSLTR
-449 IQYAKL
+449 GDVRVIQ
-455 PRQGRIRY
+455 QT
-463 IPPKNYSPSAPL
+463 SAPDKHGVYQATVEIKKPDGSWEMKKGRGGKPMTNHSMF
-475 PKGPN
+475 PKDWD
-480 NGYSAGNLSKK
+480 
-491 VLTLVYINGKLKFGP
+491 
-506 SSLPSSALKAPVPI
+506 
-520 VGKAEAPPGKAVPV
+520 
-534 GEARIPS
+534 EARIRAEVTS
-541 NPKAVKGTT
+541 AWEKRKELEGQKWRGTSKSG
-550 VTLSQEQ
+550 VE
-557 RLANGE
+557 
-563 LIPKGSVVT
+563 
-572 WSDNAVKVVR
+572 
-582 PDGKKRRFNSR
+582 
-593 DWEQKALPKPQLP
+593 
-606 KDYRDDI
+606 
-613 NIGGNNPRF
+613 
-622 NQQRHEKIE
+622 IE
-631 SHNPNR
+631 GFTEPNR
-637 IEEIRQRNAVSSAER
+637 
-652 QADALK
+652 
-658 RMQTSGRT
+658 
-666 RLPGQPQKGKP
+666 
-677 GAAREMSSSDNPNQT
+677 T
-692 AEAFAR
+692 A
-698 RYLGRKP
+698 YP
-705 TLMERVE
+705 
-712 GEKLYGGKCVG
+712 LYNSK
-723 CWKAQMPDGTF
+723 
-734 VVYRPAGNASMTK
+734 
-747 GTTASVDINNP
+747 
-758 TLNNLNINLKG
+758 
-769 KPTELKFKF
+769 
-778 PAR
+778 

>member
-1 MHAHASDLAND
+1 MGISRKISLILSILAVCLPMHAHASDLAND

-164 QRLVDRFHNTGSM
+164 QRLADRFHNAGSM

-409 DVKYDTRINTAVPQ
+409 HVKYDTKLDIQELSGGGIPKAK
-423 VNPIDEPV
+423 PV
-431 FNPKGS
+431 FDAKPRWEVDRKLNKLTTHEQVEKNVQETRRRSQSSQFKAHAQREWENKTGLDFNHFIGGDINKKGT
-437 VGSAHSWSITAR
+437 VTGGHSLTR
-449 IQYAKL
+449 GDVRVIQ
-455 PRQGRIRY
+455 QT
-463 IPPKNYSPSAPL
+463 SAPDKHGVYQATVEIKKPDGSWEVKTKKGGKVMTKHTMF
-475 PKGPN
+475 PKDWD
-480 NGYSAGNLSKK
+480 
-491 VLTLVYINGKLKFGP
+491 
-506 SSLPSSALKAPVPI
+506 
-520 VGKAEAPPGKAVPV
+520 
-534 GEARIPS
+534 EARIRAEVTS
-541 NPKAVKGTT
+541 AWESRIMLKDNKWQGT
-550 VTLSQEQ
+550 SKS
-557 RLANGE
+557 G
-563 LIPKGSVVT
+563 I
-572 WSDNAVKVVR
+572 
-582 PDGKKRRFNSR
+582 
-593 DWEQKALPKPQLP
+593 
-606 KDYRDDI
+606 
-613 NIGGNNPRF
+613 
-622 NQQRHEKIE
+622 KIE
-631 SHNPNR
+631 GFTEPNR
-637 IEEIRQRNAVSSAER
+637 
-652 QADALK
+652 
-658 RMQTSGRT
+658 
-666 RLPGQPQKGKP
+666 
-677 GAAREMSSSDNPNQT
+677 T
-692 AEAFAR
+692 AYPIYE
-698 RYLGRKP
+698 
-705 TLMERVE
+705 
-712 GEKLYGGKCVG
+712 
-723 CWKAQMPDGTF
+723 
-734 VVYRPAGNASMTK
+734 
-747 GTTASVDINNP
+747 
-758 TLNNLNINLKG
+758 
-769 KPTELKFKF
+769 
-778 PAR
+778 

>member
-12 SFIRQVLDRQHF
+12 PFIRQVLDRQHF

-47 LGNIQSHQLGNL
+47 LRNIQSHQLGNL

-164 QRLVDRFHNTGSM
+164 QRLADRFHNAGAM

-292 NIFTA
+292 NIFMA
-297 VIPVKGIGAVRG
+297 AIPIKGIGAVRG

-409 DVKYDTRINTAVPQ
+409 HVKYDTKLDIQELSGGGIPKAK
-423 VNPIDEPV
+423 PV
-431 FNPKGS
+431 FDAKPRWEVDRKLNKLTTREQVEKNVQETRRRSQSSQFKAHAQREWENKTGLDFNHFIGGDINKKGT
-437 VGSAHSWSITAR
+437 VTGGHSLTR
-449 IQYAKL
+449 GDVRVIQ
-455 PRQGRIRY
+455 QT
-463 IPPKNYSPSAPL
+463 SAPDKHGVYQATVEIKKPDGSWEVKTKKGGKVMTKHTMF
-475 PKGPN
+475 PKDWD
-480 NGYSAGNLSKK
+480 
-491 VLTLVYINGKLKFGP
+491 
-506 SSLPSSALKAPVPI
+506 
-520 VGKAEAPPGKAVPV
+520 
-534 GEARIPS
+534 EARIRAEVTS
-541 NPKAVKGTT
+541 AWESRIMLKDNKWQGT
-550 VTLSQEQ
+550 SKS
-557 RLANGE
+557 G
-563 LIPKGSVVT
+563 I
-572 WSDNAVKVVR
+572 
-582 PDGKKRRFNSR
+582 
-593 DWEQKALPKPQLP
+593 
-606 KDYRDDI
+606 
-613 NIGGNNPRF
+613 
-622 NQQRHEKIE
+622 KIE
-631 SHNPNR
+631 GFTEPNR
-637 IEEIRQRNAVSSAER
+637 
-652 QADALK
+652 
-658 RMQTSGRT
+658 
-666 RLPGQPQKGKP
+666 
-677 GAAREMSSSDNPNQT
+677 T
-692 AEAFAR
+692 AYPIYE
-698 RYLGRKP
+698 
-705 TLMERVE
+705 
-712 GEKLYGGKCVG
+712 
-723 CWKAQMPDGTF
+723 
-734 VVYRPAGNASMTK
+734 
-747 GTTASVDINNP
+747 
-758 TLNNLNINLKG
+758 
-769 KPTELKFKF
+769 
-778 PAR
+778 